1 MLYINITSFHQS
13 IGIHDILR
21 IILMLGDSVVNRI
34 AKTLYLEWSLH
45 SSGEREIIIKIIWGG
60 GSKYYK
66 GKTV

>member
-1 MLYINITSFHQS
+1 
-13 IGIHDILR
+13 
-21 IILMLGDSVVNRI
+21 MLGDSVVNRI